1 MPRAAAIDIGTNT
14 VLLTIAEERAG
25 QIVALCERAR
35 ITRLGAGVDRTR
47 TISGEA
53 RARTLA
59 CLSEYAELIAA
70 HDVDSVDAVGTSA
83 LRDAGSGSAFLD
95 DAERVLGVR
104 PRVVTGREEAEL
116 TFQGSISGLRL
127 EGEVLVFDV
136 GGGSTEVVRGSAGVR
151 REIAESASLDIGSV
165 RLFERHVASDPP
177 TFDEMERVR
186 SAVREAL
193 SSCRRPAPGCQ
204 LVGVAGTVTTL
215 ACLRAGTSVTRA
227 GEVHGTRLAS
237 HDVERL
243 ARELASSSLAARLGL
258 AGLDPGRADV
268 IPVGAALVSEIC
280 RWAGASELL
289 VSDRGVRWGLLERR
303 LAS

>member
-14 VLLTIAEERAG
+14 VLLTIAERRAG
-25 QIVALCERAR
+25 AIVASCERAT

-47 TISGEA
+47 AISDEA
-53 RARTLA
+53 RARTVA
-59 CLSEYAELIAA
+59 CLEEYAELIAA
-70 HDVDSVDAVGTSA
+70 HGV
-83 LRDAGSGSAFLD
+83 GSGSAFLD

-104 PRVVTGREEAEL
+104 PRVVTGSEEAEL
-116 TFQGSISGLRL
+116 TFEGSLSGLSL
-127 EGEVLVFDV
+127 EGDVLVFDV
-136 GGGSTEVVRGSAGVR
+136 GGGSTELVLGNAGAGR
-151 REIAESASLDIGSV
+151 AIASLDIGSV

-177 TFDEMERVR
+177 TFDELERAR
-186 SAVREAL
+186 AAVREAL
-193 SSCRRPAPGCQ
+193 ASCRKPAPGCQ

-215 ACLRAGTSVTRA
+215 ACLRYGTSVARA

-243 ARELASSSLAARLGL
+243 ARELASLSLAARLGL
-258 AGLDPGRADV
+258 GGLDPGRADV

-303 LAS
+303 LAG